1 MNHAPGLTIESLA
14 PGLTEAVIGTR
25 VPTNY
30 ARRRIAIRLIG
41 LLAALLVEAMTT
53 TGASAVS
60 VRARYSLSYLGVQ
73 IGELIATSTVGPS
86 TYETGL
92 DARLTGIATLAAT
105 HQMSVKAN
113 GLLRNGTIVPSS
125 YSAQETGSNEN
136 RTLRILL
143 AAGNV
148 KSTEVD
154 PPIEDIKERVP
165 LTDKDKRNVIDP
177 ASAFIMLVP
186 AGERGNGPG
195 ACNRTL
201 RLFTGFVRSNIELA
215 YVRTEELKT
224 RGYSGPVSVCTV
236 RYVPI
241 AGQLRDAATTV
252 HISDNRGM
260 EVRVAPVQDTALVML
275 VSVTVPMPL
284 GTAVM
289 SLEEYQVQPTP
300 IYSNR

>member
-1 MNHAPGLTIESLA
+1 MNHAPSLTVETLA
-14 PGLTEAVIGTR
+14 LDLTEAVIGTR
-25 VPTNY
+25 LPTHY
-30 ARRRIAIRLIG
+30 ARRRIAIRSIG
-41 LLAALLVEAMTT
+41 LLAALLVEAMTA

-60 VRARYSLSYLGVQ
+60 FRARYSLSYLGVQ

-86 TYETGL
+86 TYETEL
-92 DARLTGIATLAAT
+92 DARLTGIATVVT
-105 HQMSVKAN
+105 KYQMSTKAN
-113 GLLRNGTIVPSS
+113 GLLRNGTIVPS
-125 YSAQETGSNEN
+125 YYTAHEMGSDEN

-201 RLFTGFVRSNIELA
+201 RLFTGSVRSNIELA

-224 RGYSGPVSVCTV
+224 RSYSGPVSVCAV

-241 AGQLRDAATTV
+241 AGHLPDAATTR
-252 HISDNRGM
+252 HMSDNRGM
-260 EVRVAPVQDTALVML
+260 EVRVAPVQDTALAML
-275 VSVTVPMPL
+275 VSVTLPMPL
-284 GTAVM
+284 GAAVM
-289 SLEEYQVQPTP
+289 ELEEYQVQPTP
-300 IYSNR
+300 INSNR